1 MRRHDPL
8 ASGASVL
15 GPGWDDVWRG
25 VRHKLARVINSKA
38 AVVGAALVALA
49 AVIGTTVGY
58 AAMGAHV
65 TLDVDGAVEHV
76 TVTCGTVGAVLQD
89 QGISLRPHDE
99 VAPAVDEPVHDGTS
113 IAVRYGKPLKLDVD
127 GDTSTYWV
135 TATDVRGALQE
146 INRSFDRAHLSVSRG
161 AGITRDGLR
170 ISIATPKRLTFVI
183 GGQGA
188 VPRPVPAYTVGQA
201 LKALDVKVGKH
212 DVVRPGLH
220 HELTAGDKVV
230 LDRIRIVRKRVSG
243 EA

>member
-58 AAMGAHV
+58 AAMGEHV

-76 TVTCGTVGAVLQD
+76 TVTGGTVGAVLQD

-99 VAPAVDEPVHDGTS
+99 VAPAVDQPVHDGTT

-127 GDTSTYWV
+127 GHTTTYWV
-135 TATDVRGALQE
+135 TATDVRGALAE
-146 INRSFDRAHLSVSRG
+146 ISRSFDRAHLSVSRG
-161 AGITRDGLR
+161 ADITRDGLR
-170 ISIATPKRLTFVI
+170 ITIATPKRLTFVI
-183 GGQGA
+183 GGKKA
-188 VPRPVPAYTVGQA
+188 VHKRVWAATVGQA
-201 LKALDVKVGKH
+201 LTALHLTVGRH
-212 DVVRPGLH
+212 DVVRPGLNQ
-220 HELTAGDKVV
+220 ELSA
-230 LDRIRIVRKRVSG
+230 
-243 EA
+243 